1 MRMQWG
7 NLQEIHM
14 KNLIATAAVLMA
26 VATTPIAH
34 AQAIVGQPAP
44 AFQATD
50 VSGKPVRLADFA
62 GKHVVLEWFNP
73 GCPFVQKH
81 YNSGNMPATQK
92 VALSKGAVWI
102 SINSDA
108 REPGD
113 KKAASTFPNWLK
125 QKSASPTAVLLDG
138 GGTIGKTYGARAT
151 PHMFVIDPQGKLV
164 YAGAIDSKPSTNP
177 DDIKTATNYVSQA
190 LNESI
195 AGKAV
200 SKPISQAYGC
210 SIHYGWGDAVKK
222 LLKPAG

>member
-1 MRMQWG
+1 
-7 NLQEIHM
+7 M
-14 KNLIATAAVLMA
+14 KNLIATTAVLLA
-26 VATTPIAH
+26 FSAAPAAY
-34 AQAIVGQPAP
+34 AQAVVGQAAP

-50 VSGKPVRLADFA
+50 VTGKPVQLSDFA

-92 VALSKGAVWI
+92 AALVKGVVWI

-113 KKAASTFPNWLK
+113 KKAVASFPNWLK
-125 QKSASPTAVLLDG
+125 EKGATPTAVVLDG
-138 GGTIGKTYGARAT
+138 AGTIGKAYGARAT

-177 DDIKTATNYVSQA
+177 DDIKTATNFVSQA

-195 AGKAV
+195 TGKVNRPGAV
-200 SKPISQAYGC
+200 QSSEQAQVPSLWLQHSLRMG
-210 SIHYGWGDAVKK
+210 GNREEPVQAR
-222 LLKPAG
+222 